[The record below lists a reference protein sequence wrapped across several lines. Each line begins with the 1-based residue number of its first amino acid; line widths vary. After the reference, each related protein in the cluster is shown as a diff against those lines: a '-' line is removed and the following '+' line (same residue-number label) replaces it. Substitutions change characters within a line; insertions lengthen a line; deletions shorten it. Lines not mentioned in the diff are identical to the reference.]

1 LDAQP
6 KYKLEVVSQVLNSLG
21 CPGGRVGG
29 TWQWRNA
36 RGRRSGHVAYFSY
49 VPDRGTSWIL
59 QDDVIMGALRLE
71 KDPDEVV
78 QKRAGGEYLGP

>member
-1 LDAQP
+1 MA
-6 KYKLEVVSQVLNSLG
+6 
-21 CPGGRVGG
+21 GRGNG
-29 TWQWRNA
+29 ETRN
-36 RGRRSGHVAYFSY
+36 VAYFSY

-78 QKRAGGEYLGP
+78 QKIKRAGGEYLGP